1 MKTVIKICTKAL
13 EAFSALILLTLTVM
27 IFVNVVLR
35 YAFNSSITV
44 TEELGRYFMVWLLFA
59 GAILA
64 AGIDSHVRVD
74 LFIRWLQ
81 PLPRAWVEIA
91 SDIVMIYCCWL
102 IVVGGWD
109 QTILNV
115 NNILPV
121 SQLPESWVY
130 VSCFAAGVC
139 IGLILL
145 VRLGSRLL
153 FLAHPYAEKMEG

>member
-1 MKTVIKICTKAL
+1 MKIVIKICTKAL

-27 IFVNVVLR
+27 VFVNVVLR
-35 YAFNSSITV
+35 YVFNSSITV

-64 AGIDSHVRVD
+64 AGINSHVRVD
-74 LFIRWLQ
+74 LFLRKV
-81 PLPRAWVEIA
+81 PALPRAWVEIV

-102 IVVGGWD
+102 IVVGGLD
-109 QTILNV
+109 QTVLNV

-130 VSCFAAGVC
+130 VSCFAAGVL

-145 VRLGSRLL
+145 VRLMSRLL
-153 FLAHPYAEKMEG
+153 SLAHPSVEKAEG